1 MCCQDNDKSIP
12 SSHLSLPLVALI
24 FSSTPFPPCHSAC
37 AFSLLHLSFTLFLC
51 PHFCSFVPPY
61 PPAPFLILNHE
72 PPPPTPPCFL
82 IFLRP
87 LHPLLCTH
95 TVYFSLFCA
104 AIVARLATAA
114 KAESRVV
121 GTSSRG
127 GKRAGPVGKRSDV
140 KMKTRGR
147 LLLRWWGYWSCRN
160 EDETGWVCRRGR
172 GNGFSVIPWARTLSA
187 LMHIS
192 LLLCW
197 CIIYLFIFSCRCA
210 EAGGGEGA
218 QVLLEWQQKLHLQ
231 EDEEVD
237 EGGWRCAS
245 GCWLGDTEAAVIKC
259 MLHLVCRGEGEG
271 AVKWVW

>member
-24 FSSTPFPPCHSAC
+24 FSSTPFPLCHSAC
-37 AFSLLHLSFTLFLC
+37 AFSPLHLSFTLLLC

-72 PPPPTPPCFL
+72 PPPPPPL
-82 IFLRP
+82 LPHILTP

-95 TVYFSLFCA
+95 TVYFSLFLTPSPPSSSISSPRRA

-127 GKRAGPVGKRSDV
+127 GKRAGAVGKRSDV

-147 LLLRWWGYWSCRN
+147 LLLRWWGFDLVEMKMKQGGS
-160 EDETGWVCRRGR
+160 
-172 GNGFSVIPWARTLSA
+172 
-187 LMHIS
+187 
-192 LLLCW
+192 
-197 CIIYLFIFSCRCA
+197 
-210 EAGGGEGA
+210 AGGGG
-218 QVLLEWQQKLHLQ
+218 
-231 EDEEVD
+231 EV
-237 EGGWRCAS
+237 AS
-245 GCWLGDTEAAVIKC
+245 Q
-259 MLHLVCRGEGEG
+259 
-271 AVKWVW
+271 